1 MITGRLLNQGAE
13 LNNFKNIGG
22 VSYVVGDTIIVAI
35 QLYNDELE
43 TRHIPDPT
51 AAVSVLVNFANGE
64 QQTLTM
70 DSFSTADLS
79 LWSVEIVTDAIPDV
93 NGDLQSL
100 VGGNLVFTLEDPAG
114 DRRFVIF
121 NALQQLIT
129 T

>member
-22 VSYVVGDTIIVAI
+22 ISYVVGDTIIVAI

-79 LWSVEIVTDAIPDV
+79 LWSVEIVTDAIP
-93 NGDLQSL
+93 
-100 VGGNLVFTLEDPAG
+100 
-114 DRRFVIF
+114 R
-121 NALQQLIT
+121 
-129 T
+129 